1 MTPHG
6 PHASVKC
13 MMAGKYAIVAA
24 VAASVCGAA
33 LAQQAPPNTG
43 QPKSD
48 QPQSLEGAGTDNPQA
63 QNPQPQNPQPPAKAE
78 DAATAMIG
86 TWEFSNADHNK
97 VCRFSFR
104 GETASGG
111 RRLDVDKNCPTLFP
125 STKDILGWALDN
137 YGNLRLLDK
146 QGDAVIELTEVESGM
161 YDGFSPGEGRYI
173 LQTTAAAPVHSAE
186 DMAGDWAIAR
196 GSGKPICTL
205 TLANNPT
212 TGGALSLR
220 LKAGCDPLVTRF
232 NPTAWRMQEGAL
244 MLLSARGQSWQFEET
259 EPDTWQRVPESADP
273 IQLVR
278 R

>member
-1 MTPHG
+1 MR
-6 PHASVKC
+6 
-13 MMAGKYAIVAA
+13 AGKYVIVAA
-24 VAASVCGAA
+24 FAASLCGGAA
-33 LAQQAPPNTG
+33 LAQQAPPKTD
-43 QPKSD
+43 QPKTDQPKTD
-48 QPQSLEGAGTDNPQA
+48 QPQSLEGAGADHPQADNPQA
-63 QNPQPQNPQPPAKAE
+63 QNPQPPAKAE

-104 GETASGG
+104 SETASGG
-111 RRLDVDKNCPTLFP
+111 RRLDVEKNCPSLFP
-125 STKDILGWALDN
+125 STKDISGWAVDN

-173 LQTTAAAPVHSAE
+173 LQTTAAVPVHSAE

-212 TGGALSLR
+212 TGGALALR

-278 R
+278 Q